1 VAPRQLLA
9 RVLANLK
16 GIYWQ
21 REQWEKVVAVINRLL
36 ALTPGAG
43 AELRD
48 RGLAWTRLGE
58 VRRGLAD
65 WERYLREFP
74 SAADHEQVKGEL
86 RRVRHNL
93 ARLN

>member
-1 VAPRQLLA
+1 M
-9 RVLANLK
+9 
-16 GIYWQ
+16 
-21 REQWEKVVAVINRLL
+21 VINRLL
-36 ALTPGAG
+36 ALTPEAG

-74 SAADHEQVKGEL
+74 SAADHERVKGEL
-86 RRVRHNL
+86 RRVRQNL